1 MFCVRAITTPMSFAT
16 QLQRVVGCKSKS
28 TFVDLEFG
36 KDLHSWSPEGIR
48 IHRSHAF
55 VYNSLDSRESG
66 SSWLSRIFDATIPRI
81 ENVQYSTPWNKYNVP
96 HEQLTPARNRRRR
109 PLPWIIHVTP
119 GRERGNCISGA
130 VGRSNDYGP
139 EQNRTE
145 PADSTIITVYI
156 YNIYI
161 YIPYHD
167 KYHQIDWCK
176 SVLPHVSV
184 QMLRLGTVSPGASYD
199 TYDTPTKGIEVPPP
213 FPSPNA
219 FSTEGRVR
227 ISLVCGSMGP
237 NVHAHSTWDAQQLG
251 ARLTISSSDRMNPI
265 PSAVPSVVA
274 ELNITYT
281 YEMKSRDGK
290 SQREEKSRKEKIREE
305 KESEK
310 ESEERRCRCA
320 KR

>member
-1 MFCVRAITTPMSFAT
+1 MKQIQCAPWAVDTCKESEAEAIAVDHPCHAWKRAW
-16 QLQRVVGCKSKS
+16 
-28 TFVDLEFG
+28 E
-36 KDLHSWSPEGIR
+36 LHQWG
-48 IHRSHAF
+48 
-55 VYNSLDSRESG
+55 
-66 SSWLSRIFDATIPRI
+66 
-81 ENVQYSTPWNKYNVP
+81 
-96 HEQLTPARNRRRR
+96 
-109 PLPWIIHVTP
+109 
-119 GRERGNCISGA
+119 SGA
-130 VGRSNDYGP
+130 FKWLWT
-139 EQNRTE
+139 RTE
-145 PADSTIITVYI
+145 SNRICWFYHNYSIYIIYI
-156 YNIYI
+156 YNYI

-265 PSAVPSVVA
+265 PSAVPSAVA
-274 ELNITYT
+274 KLNITYT

-305 KESEK
+305 KESE
-310 ESEERRCRCA
+310 ERRCRCA